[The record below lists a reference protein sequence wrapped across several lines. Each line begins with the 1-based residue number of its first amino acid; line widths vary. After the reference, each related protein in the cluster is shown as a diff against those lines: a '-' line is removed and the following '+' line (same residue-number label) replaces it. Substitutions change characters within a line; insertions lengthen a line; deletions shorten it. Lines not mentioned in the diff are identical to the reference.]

1 VEWQHYKA
9 LILDLAK
16 SRSELGRLIATLTD
30 DMDEGKK
37 SISVLDLG
45 DALDEELCFLV
56 RINYLWIITMNFKS

>member
-1 VEWQHYKA
+1 MEWQHYKA